1 MTTCRR
7 YHFIHPGSWSDPGGY
22 QAVVDVLS
30 YMEEQHT
37 WIEESEVRGESLGVL
52 QFSYIIYGR
61 DQWITHRRAMQ
72 VATHCYRSLGLS
84 RKDVPVPVW
93 APLAPHKNRGR
104 WRKPAAS
111 T

>member
-7 YHFIHPGSWSDPGGY
+7 YHFIYPGSWSEPDAY
-22 QAVVDVLS
+22 KTVVDVLS
-30 YMEEQHT
+30 YMEEEHT
-37 WIEESEVRGESLGVL
+37 WITESEVHGESLGVL

-72 VATHCYRSLGLS
+72 VATTCYRNIGLS
-84 RKDVPVPVW
+84 RKDVPTPIW
-93 APLAPHKNRGR
+93 APLSPHRNRGR

-111 T
+111 A